1 MLIEYAAS
9 NATACIV
16 DVNLKTDRKYQ
27 VIDITSRVEEIVK
40 HSGVSLGLC
49 HVYVCHTTAAVTVN
63 ENADPNIG
71 GDLVTALHRLI
82 PEGVWQHDLID
93 DNGSA
98 HIKASMIGASEM
110 LPVRDGKLVLGTW
123 QAVMLVEFDGPRER
137 QLVVTVR

>member
-1 MLIEYAAS
+1 MILERLPPGQAATS
-9 NATACIV
+9 IIPSAT
-16 DVNLKTDRKYQ
+16 DGGGLTD
-27 VIDITSRVEEIVK
+27 
-40 HSGVSLGLC
+40 
-49 HVYVCHTTAAVTVN
+49 TAAVTVN

-71 GDLVTALHRLI
+71 DDLVTALHRLI

-98 HIKASMIGASEM
+98 HIKASMIGASEI